1 MPCVVQRRLFQP
13 RSQTQRWR
21 FPRPGLVQSTFPLDC
36 TNQRPRAD
44 FPSVCVFTASLSLF
58 VHVPLVYACQRLID
72 FSCVHAGIHSRPP
85 IVCAGQRPRGRP
97 PSCSHR
103 HSQSP
108 SLKFQVLV
116 RTLGPGSPNLLNPD
130 PQVRFGLAR
139 WMNPNLLIGS
149 GSGANPVHQV
159 CEPDH
164 GQSMA
169 HACRKFLHF
178 PDENNTG
185 KRTHM
190 RVFTPRGLHN
200 TTTCLVTHAL
210 GTHALCLFC
219 FHRSF

>member
-21 FPRPGLVQSTFPLDC
+21 FPRPGLVQSMIPLDC

-44 FPSVCVFTASLSLF
+44 FPSVCL
-58 VHVPLVYACQRLID
+58 
-72 FSCVHAGIHSRPP
+72 HSIALP
-85 IVCAGQRPRGRP
+85 VCARDPCLCMPTPDRFPLCPRRHSQPRPFCLCRSTLEG
-97 PSCSHR
+97 STSLVFASHR
-103 HSQSP
+103 RSQSP
-108 SLKFQVLV
+108 SLKFQALV
-116 RTLGPGSPNLLNPD
+116 RTLGPGFPNLLSPD
-130 PQVRFGLAR
+130 PQVRFGPAR
-139 WMNPNLLIGS
+139 WMNPNLNIGS
-149 GSGANPVHQV
+149 GSGATVHQV